1 MKYFALLLSSLVL
14 FPAVASAGESTRT
27 HFPATGRVPTGVNL
41 APGAGVPFSAAVL
54 AGDTLYI
61 SGATDADP
69 ATGQP
74 ATSPEAGAKIVLDAL
89 KAKVEKA
96 GMTMDDVVWVQVFC
110 TDLSYFPRFN
120 AVYQGYFKGPLPAR
134 AFLGVD
140 HLLGGAHF
148 EVMGIAV
155 RQPK

>member
-1 MKYFALLLSSLVL
+1 MNNAQLLVSSLIA
-14 FPAVASAGESTRT
+14 FAGASVATAETI
-27 HFPATGRVPTGVNL
+27 HFPATGRLPVGAN
-41 APGAGVPFSAAVL
+41 APAGAGAPFSAAVL

-74 ATSPEAGAKIVLDAL
+74 ATTPEAGAKLVLDAL

-110 TDLSYFPRFN
+110 TDLSYFARFN
-120 AVYQGYFKGPLPAR
+120 AVYQTYFKGPLPAR

-148 EVMGIAV
+148 ELMGIAV
-155 RQPK
+155 RQKR